1 MNVGDLVKVR
11 MKWGEPRITGLII
24 RTWHDRVCWVYEVQ
38 NIKSGR
44 LTHATE
50 EDMEVV
56 NASR

>member
-11 MKWGEPRITGLII
+11 MKWGRPSIVGLIVKM
-24 RTWHDRVCWVYEVQ
+24 WHDRIECVYEVK

-50 EDMEVV
+50 EDMEVI